1 MLTLFDATSH
11 GCLHTCMPAQG
22 SVTPLAVV
30 YKRKHC
36 FLRSVRPPR
45 KPLRNFT
52 RVSAVDEEKRTELS
66 NQNKQQAG
74 VRARPKNAHQSAHS
88 LQRANRYSG
97 AANNSKDAEKPKLK
111 KSKSEGELLLLPN
124 RRFFLAGLGS
134 LTIGD
139 EYSQPNS
146 TFCVV
151 AEPACHAAAVLV
163 SNLGG
168 ATGFL
173 LGLDGGQTANKLKI
187 DSIFPV
193 RGLKRCINYQQR
205 FGEMAVL
212 T

>member
-1 MLTLFDATSH
+1 MRGRPENHFAISH
-11 GCLHTCMPAQG
+11 VYLRSTRNSAPN
-22 SVTPLAVV
+22 SVTRTNSKLVCA
-30 YKRKHC
+30 H
-36 FLRSVRPPR
+36 VRR
-45 KPLRNFT
+45 
-52 RVSAVDEEKRTELS
+52 
-66 NQNKQQAG
+66 
-74 VRARPKNAHQSAHS
+74 NAHQSAHS
-88 LQRANRYSG
+88 LQRPNRYSG

-111 KSKSEGELLLLPN
+111 KSQPEGELLLLPN

-151 AEPACHAAAVLV
+151 AENACHAAAVLV